1 MFNIKQSLANK
12 CAIYNKEAS
21 KEMLNIKQTLANR
34 CAIYNKE
41 ASKETLN
48 IKNKNR
54 VVGLASH
61 RIDGL
66 IAQSIGL
73 IGQKPICKERLA
85 GW

>member
-1 MFNIKQSLANK
+1 MLNIKQSLVNK

-21 KEMLNIKQTLANR
+21 KEMLNIKQTLVDK

-48 IKNKNR
+48 IKNKSR

-61 RIDGL
+61 
-66 IAQSIGL
+66 
-73 IGQKPICKERLA
+73 
-85 GW
+85 

>member
-1 MFNIKQSLANK
+1 MLNIKQSLADR

-21 KEMLNIKQTLANR
+21 KEMLNVIRRLANK

-41 ASKETLN
+41 AKKEMLN

-61 RIDGL
+61 
-66 IAQSIGL
+66 
-73 IGQKPICKERLA
+73 
-85 GW
+85 

>member
-1 MFNIKQSLANK
+1 MLNVKQSLVNK
-12 CAIYNKEAS
+12 SAIYNKEAS
-21 KEMLNIKQTLANR
+21 KEMLNIKQTLVDK

-61 RIDGL
+61 
-66 IAQSIGL
+66 
-73 IGQKPICKERLA
+73 
-85 GW
+85 

>member
-1 MFNIKQSLANK
+1 MNALYINKETKKVALNIKQSLVNK
-12 CAIYNKEAS
+12 
-21 KEMLNIKQTLANR
+21 

-61 RIDGL
+61 SIDGL
-66 IAQSIGL
+66 VAQSIGL
-73 IGQKPICKERLA
+73 IAQKFIA
-85 GW
+85 GKGLQDGKDIK